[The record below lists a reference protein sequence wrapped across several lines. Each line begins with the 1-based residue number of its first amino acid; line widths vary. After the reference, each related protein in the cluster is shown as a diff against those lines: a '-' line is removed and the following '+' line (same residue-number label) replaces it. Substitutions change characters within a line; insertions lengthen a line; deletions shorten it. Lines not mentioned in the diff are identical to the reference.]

1 MNLKNNIFGMTL
13 TDLKIYG
20 LNLTTFG
27 ISFTDI
33 DILLKIV
40 LVGISIGY
48 TIHKWI
54 IMLDKHKC
62 LAKDII
68 ELAKQ
73 YGSEAGVGG
82 DIEYKKSDK
91 MKQLIEILKS
101 EEDKKYE

>member
-20 LNLTTFG
+20 LNLTTSG

-54 IMLDKHKC
+54 IMYEKN
-62 LAKDII
+62 
-68 ELAKQ
+68 
-73 YGSEAGVGG
+73 
-82 DIEYKKSDK
+82 KK
-91 MKQLIEILKS
+91 
-101 EEDKKYE
+101 